1 MNINNKKTF
10 FFFLSQVSSTPLENP
25 NFIKMLRNENSL
37 HFWGIHKT
45 NSNQAETYDKN
56 NIGKN
61 YIFLFWQKYFFLIS
75 FYPSIQFF
83 PIHVHVHDSTSCTLK
98 SIHHS
103 GSMTAN
109 PQLWYTT
116 SRGMYIWEVVV
127 FFLFFSLVEKS
138 LNIGCWMKVS
148 IFLSLFQAKVLR
160 WVHITVSSAV
170 NGSGDLWNPCVVRCG
185 AKPAR
190 RGQEI
195 QRHQMTLP
203 DLICVLMRDIS
214 ITFTNKDMITFL
226 NMYKIMSA
234 KWKWAC

>member
-1 MNINNKKTF
+1 
-10 FFFLSQVSSTPLENP
+10 
-25 NFIKMLRNENSL
+25 
-37 HFWGIHKT
+37 
-45 NSNQAETYDKN
+45 
-56 NIGKN
+56 
-61 YIFLFWQKYFFLIS
+61 
-75 FYPSIQFF
+75 
-83 PIHVHVHDSTSCTLK
+83 
-98 SIHHS
+98 
-103 GSMTAN
+103 MTAN

-116 SRGMYIWEVVV
+116 SRGMYIWEVVG

-148 IFLSLFQAKVLR
+148 IFLSLFQAKVHR

-214 ITFTNKDMITFL
+214 ITFTNKRHDYISKHVQDYVCQMKVSMLIEWWMIFRTLFF
-226 NMYKIMSA
+226 YITYQI
-234 KWKWAC
+234 